1 MSRNSTPSGFI
12 AAHDRRE
19 RRRTLAIRAGVTA
32 LVVGLVLAISVA
44 IFLERSHKE
53 TAAPTAVPSAFTA
66 DGALTFGNPDAPVT
80 VSVTEDFQCPACRQF
95 ETTTGPVLTEL
106 MNSGQINV
114 ENHPIAF
121 LDRASSTKYS
131 TRAANAAACVAQI
144 DRDRWPAW
152 KTAMF
157 DNQPEEGGSGLTD
170 EQIIDIAADV
180 GISSP
185 DLQSCITDQ
194 RYVEWVT
201 ATTDTAMNTIP
212 GTPYVTVNGA
222 PVTDISPDGLRAAIT
237 AAQ

>member
-1 MSRNSTPSGFI
+1 MSKNSTPSGFI

-32 LVVGLVLAISVA
+32 LAVGLILAISVA
-44 IFLERSHKE
+44 IFLEHSHKK

-106 MNSGQINV
+106 TNNGQINV

-121 LDRASSTKYS
+121 LDRVSSTKYS

-144 DRDRWPAW
+144 DQDRWPAW

-170 EQIIDIAADV
+170 DQIIALATDV
-180 GISSP
+180 GITSP
-185 DLQSCITDQ
+185 DLQSCITEQ
-194 RYVEWVT
+194 RYVEWVAA
-201 ATTDTAMNTIP
+201 ATDMNTIP
-212 GTPYVTVNGA
+212 GAPYVTVNGA

>member
-1 MSRNSTPSGFI
+1 MIRNSTPSGFI

-19 RRRTLAIRAGVTA
+19 RRRTLAIRAAVTA

-44 IFLERSHKE
+44 IFLEHSHKE

-95 ETTTGPVLTEL
+95 ETATGPVLAEL

-144 DRDRWPAW
+144 DRDTWPAW

-170 EQIIDIAADV
+170 DQIIALAADV

-185 DLQSCITDQ
+185 DLQPCITDQ
-194 RYVEWVT
+194 RYVDWVT